1 MLSRLRHRLVSL
13 AACTASALAV
23 GIAASAFSASAACA
37 APQSG
42 NTTPSTT
49 TPPTT
54 TPPTTTPSNPPP
66 AATPP
71 ATAPKQPPA
80 AAPTAPAAKPSERPS
95 EKPSEKP
102 SDKPAAAPTSAPIF
116 AVFECESGSF
126 RVELATKQT
135 PRLCANF
142 INLVNRGYFD
152 GQAWAD
158 FSRVVRQTGIN
169 PAGDPAYSLPRELSK
184 DLFFDKPGRLC
195 FSNNSE
201 DVSTARAKPT
211 RIFITVRPQDRWNLQ
226 YAAFGTI
233 VEGLDV
239 AFNLK
244 EGEKIIRVR
253 IDGDFAAHQARFAK
267 QIAEWNAALDKVGL
281 IDRR

>member
-1 MLSRLRHRLVSL
+1 MFSRIRHRLVSL
-13 AACTASALAV
+13 AACTATALAV
-23 GIAASAFSASAACA
+23 GVAASAFNPSAAGA

-42 NTTPSTT
+42 NTTPPATA
-49 TPPTT
+49 
-54 TPPTTTPSNPPP
+54 PSNQPP

-71 ATAPKQPPA
+71 ATAPAQPPA
-80 AAPTAPAAKPSERPS
+80 AAPTAPAEKPSERPS
-95 EKPSEKP
+95 EKPG
-102 SDKPAAAPTSAPIF
+102 AAPTPAPAPIF
-116 AVFECESGSF
+116 ARFECESGSF
-126 RVELATKQT
+126 RVELAIKQT

-152 GQAWAD
+152 GQAWSE
-158 FSRVVRQTGIN
+158 FSRVVRQTGVN
-169 PAGDPAYSLPRELSK
+169 PAGDPAYTLPRELSK
-184 DLFFDKPGRLC
+184 DLFFDKPGRIC

-253 IDGDFAAHQARFAK
+253 IEGDFAAHQARFAK
-267 QIAEWNAALDKVGL
+267 QVAEWNAALDKVGL

>member
-1 MLSRLRHRLVSL
+1 MPSRLRHRLVSL

-23 GIAASAFSASAACA
+23 AIAASAFSASAAYA

-42 NTTPSTT
+42 ST
-49 TPPTT
+49 TPPTTTRPDTTRPDT

-80 AAPTAPAAKPSERPS
+80 AAPTAPA

-102 SDKPAAAPTSAPIF
+102 AAAPASAPIF
-116 AVFECESGSF
+116 ALFECESGSF

-169 PAGDPAYSLPRELSK
+169 PSGDPAYTLPRELSK
-184 DLFFDKPGRLC
+184 DLFFDKPGRIC

-244 EGEKIIRVR
+244 EGEKIIRVK
-253 IDGDFAAHQARFAK
+253 IEGDFAAHQARYAK
-267 QIAEWNAALDKVGL
+267 QIAEWNAALDKAGL

>member
-1 MLSRLRHRLVSL
+1 MPSRLRHRLVSL

-42 NTTPSTT
+42 NTTPPTT
-49 TPPTT
+49 TRPDTTRPDT

-80 AAPTAPAAKPSERPS
+80 AAPTAPA

-102 SDKPAAAPTSAPIF
+102 AAAPASAPIF
-116 AVFECESGSF
+116 ALFECESGSF

-135 PRLCANF
+135 PRLCAHF

-169 PAGDPAYSLPRELSK
+169 PSGDPAYTLPRELSK
-184 DLFFDKPGRLC
+184 DLFFDKPGRIC

-244 EGEKIIRVR
+244 EGEKIIRVK
-253 IDGDFAAHQARFAK
+253 IEGDFAAHQARYAK